1 MLTLNSIVAGAR
13 QSDQED
19 TPVKRFLTLSAVE

>member
-1 MLTLNSIVAGAR
+1 MDRRRMICRAR

-19 TPVKRFLTLSAVE
+19 